1 MPAATR
7 TYWLTSPCRIRRKD
21 QSLVIERADGK
32 PVHIPVTDVA
42 DIVAC
47 ESVDINTAVIS
58 LLNTH
63 RVNVHLLGHYGDY
76 TGSLLT
82 AESSTSGQTVLAQ
95 AQLATDP
102 TAGLDIARQ
111 IVRATAFNVRRVV
124 DRELLSH
131 PLQVLESSVQQAET
145 REQLMGAEG
154 TFRRSAWEVLDTQLP
169 SWLQLHGRSRRPP
182 RNAGNAFISYVN
194 GIVYTRALTAIRLT
208 PLHSGIAFLHA
219 SMQRQ
224 RHSLALDLAEVFK
237 PLFAERLLLRLAH
250 RNQLTPQH
258 FDSGVDQAA
267 LSDTGRKFVVA
278 TVRDELG
285 TTVTHRTLKRKV
297 AYEEL
302 LYLEALKLTR
312 SALES
317 TPYTPFRIW
326 W

>member
-7 TYWLTSPCRIRRKD
+7 TYWLTSACRIRRKA
-21 QSLVIERADGK
+21 QSLVVERADGK
-32 PVHIPVTDVA
+32 PVHIPITDVA

-47 ESVDINTAVIS
+47 EPVDINTAVIS

-63 RVNVHLLGHYGDY
+63 SIDVHLLGHYGDY

-82 AESSTSGQTVLAQ
+82 AESNTSGQTVLAQ
-95 AQLATDP
+95 ARLATDP

-124 DRELLSH
+124 GRELLAH
-131 PLQVLESSVQQAET
+131 PLEVLESTVRQAGT

-154 TFRRSAWEVLDTQLP
+154 TFRRSAWEVIDTQLP
-169 SWLQLHGRSRRPP
+169 DWLQLRGRSRRPP
-182 RNAGNAFISYVN
+182 RNAGNAIISYIN
-194 GIVYTRALTAIRLT
+194 GIVYARTLSAIRLT

-250 RNQLTPQH
+250 RNQLGSQH
-258 FDSGVDQAA
+258 FDSSVEHAA
-267 LSDTGRKFVVA
+267 LSDTGRKLVVA
-278 TVRDELG
+278 AVRDELA
-285 TTVTHRTLKRKV
+285 TTITHRTLKRKV

-302 LYLEALKLTR
+302 IYLDALKLTR
-312 SALES
+312 TALEA

>member
-7 TYWLTSPCRIRRKD
+7 TYWLTSACRIRRKD

-32 PVHIPVTDVA
+32 PVHIPITDIA

-63 RVNVHLLGHYGDY
+63 RINVHLLGHYGDY

-95 AQLATDP
+95 ARLATNP
-102 TAGLDIARQ
+102 TTALDIARQ

-124 DRELLSH
+124 DRELLTH
-131 PLQVLESSVQQAET
+131 PLEVLESSVRQAET
-145 REQLMGAEG
+145 SEQLMGAEG
-154 TFRRSAWEVLDTQLP
+154 TFRRSAWEVIDTQLP
-169 SWLQLHGRSRRPP
+169 GWLQLRGRIRRPP

-194 GIVYTRALTAIRLT
+194 GIIYTRTLSAIRLT

-237 PLFAERLLLRLAH
+237 PLFAERMLLRLAH

-258 FDSGVDQAA
+258 FESSVDHAT

-278 TVRDELG
+278 AVRDELG
-285 TTVTHRTLKRKV
+285 TTITHRTLKRKV

-302 LYLEALKLTR
+302 IYLDALKLTR
-312 SALES
+312 TALEE

>member
-1 MPAATR
+1 MPTATR
-7 TYWLTSPCRIRRKD
+7 TYWLTSACRIRRKD

-63 RVNVHLLGHYGDY
+63 RINVHLLGHYGDY

-111 IVRATAFNVRRVV
+111 IVRATAFNVRRVI

-131 PLQVLESSVQQAET
+131 PLKVLESSVQLADT

-237 PLFAERLLLRLAH
+237 PVFAERLLLRGYDSVLVYTYPPGA
-250 RNQLTPQH
+250 TPQRE
-258 FDSGVDQAA
+258 SWGTAQPAP
-267 LSDTGRKFVVA
+267 S
-278 TVRDELG
+278 TV
-285 TTVTHRTLKRKV
+285 
-297 AYEEL
+297 
-302 LYLEALKLTR
+302 
-312 SALES
+312 
-317 TPYTPFRIW
+317 I
-326 W
+326 

>member
-7 TYWLTSPCRIRRKD
+7 TYWLTTPCRIRRKD
-21 QSLVIERADGK
+21 QSLVIERADGT
-32 PVHIPVTDVA
+32 PVHIPITDVA

-47 ESVDINTAVIS
+47 EPVDVNTAVIS

-63 RVNVHLLGHYGDY
+63 NIDLHLLGHYGDY
-76 TGSLLT
+76 IGSLLT

-95 AQLATDP
+95 AMLATDA
-102 TAGLDIARQ
+102 TAGLEIARQ

-124 DRELLSH
+124 DRELLTH
-131 PLQVLESSVQQAET
+131 PLQVLEASVRQADT

-154 TFRRSAWEVLDTQLP
+154 TFRRSAWEVIDTHLP
-169 SWLQLHGRSRRPP
+169 DWLQLRGRSRRPP
-182 RNAGNAFISYVN
+182 RNAGNTFISYVN
-194 GIVYTRALTAIRLT
+194 SIVYTRALTAIRLT
-208 PLHSGIAFLHA
+208 PLHSGIAFLH
-219 SMQRQ
+219 SSIQRQ

-250 RNQLTPQH
+250 RGQLTPQH
-258 FDSGVDQAA
+258 FDQGVDHAT
-267 LSDTGRKFVVA
+267 LSDVGRKFVVQN
-278 TVRDELG
+278 VRDELG
-285 TTVTHRTLKRKV
+285 TTIQHRSLKRKV

-312 SALES
+312 TSLEQ